1 MTRTRKILLAAAGLV
16 GLLAVAGAALVL
28 TFDPNRYKG
37 RAVDWLQTHYQRR
50 LALDGPISLRVFPR
64 LEVALEQV
72 SLSEPGQPQQT
83 FVKLESAT
91 LAVRLWP
98 LLSKQLVVDRI
109 EAHGLKARVTRDAQ
123 GRRNFDDLLK
133 PTPETPQA
141 PGEPGQPLQLDISG
155 VDLER
160 LTLDID
166 DAQLPLRGQIQL
178 ARFSSGRLSPGSAAP
193 VKLSAAL
200 KLTEPAADAHL
211 DGSLQLQL
219 DLGDATRPLK
229 VDARSIDLQLKGALP
244 GLKQLDTRLQGD
256 AAYDGATGMVQA
268 SDLRLA
274 LAAELA
280 GLRLADSQLS
290 LGRFTYAPAV
300 QKISLA
306 ALKVALQGQ
315 LTSPDQPAQPA
326 QPLTLALQWPSLDVE
341 GQQLKG
347 SPLAGSFSLQ
357 GPAAVQGRIESGAPS
372 GTFEQIALPA
382 FKLVLGGASG
392 PTRLNGTVQAD
403 LKLIPAAKQ
412 IDLAALTIDTQV
424 QNPALRAMA
433 VRATGQASASPT
445 AAQWQLAGTLNQQ
458 AFRTEG
464 DATLGGA
471 RPRLQ
476 AQASFG
482 ELDLDALLPPRA
494 KPAAATKPPPSKGGP
509 AVDTPVDLAALR
521 SLDGRITLQAGTLR
535 YAPYVL
541 RNLKATATLDN
552 GRLDLNPLS
561 FTTWDGSLTA
571 RVQANAAAA
580 QSMALQAQAQGIDIA
595 TALKDVAQSD
605 LLEGHGQLQLDLR
618 TGGRSLQA
626 LKSALDGSAR
636 LQLHDGAV
644 RGFNLAKALRQFKA
658 ALTMQQD
665 AVSQARQT
673 EKTDFSELSA
683 SFQFTNGIGTSR
695 DLDLKS
701 PFLRLGG
708 EGQVNLPASTLD
720 YTVRASV
727 INTSKGQ
734 GGADLAALDGVTV
747 PVRLQG
753 PFDALDWKIRW
764 SEVAAG
770 AATNTVK
777 KQLGNTLREQL
788 GAELGAPA
796 ASGAASQPTDAEL
809 RQKARDKLKEGLLKG
824 LMR

>member
-16 GLLAVAGAALVL
+16 GLLALAGAALIL

-37 RAVDWLQTHYQRR
+37 RAVDWMQAHYQRR

-72 SLSEPGQPQQT
+72 SLSEPGQPQQA
-83 FVKLESAT
+83 FVKLESAK

-109 EAHGLKARVTRDAQ
+109 EAHGLQARVTRDVQ

-141 PGEPGQPLQLDISG
+141 PGEPGQPLQLDISSI
-155 VDLER
+155 DLER
-160 LTLDID
+160 LTLDVD
-166 DAQLPLRGQIQL
+166 DAKLPLRGQVQL
-178 ARFSSGRLSPGSAAP
+178 ASFSSGRLSSGSTAP
-193 VKLSAAL
+193 VKLSATL
-200 KLTEPAADAHL
+200 KLTEPAVDASL
-211 DGSLQLQL
+211 AGNLQLQL
-219 DLGDATRPLK
+219 DLGDAERPLK
-229 VDARSIDLQLKGALP
+229 VDARAIDLRLKGALP
-244 GLKQLDTRLQGD
+244 GLKQIDTRLKGD
-256 AAYDGATGMVQA
+256 AAFDGGTGAIQA
-268 SDLRLA
+268 SDITLA

-280 GLRLADSQLS
+280 GLRLADSQIS
-290 LGRFTYAPAV
+290 LARFRYAPAD
-300 QKISLA
+300 QKIGLE
-306 ALKVALQGQ
+306 ALKLDVKGQ
-315 LTSPDQPAQPA
+315 LTNPDQPP
-326 QPLTLALQWPSLDVE
+326 QPLTLALQWPSLDVQ

-347 SPLAGSFSLQ
+347 SPLAGSFSVQ

-372 GTFEQIALPA
+372 GTFAQIALPA

-392 PTRLNGTVQAD
+392 ANRITGSVQAD
-403 LKLIPAAKQ
+403 LKIAPAAKQ
-412 IDLAALTIDTQV
+412 LALAALAIDAQV

-433 VRATGQASASPT
+433 VQATGQANASPT
-445 AAQWQLAGTLNQQ
+445 AANWQLAGALNKQ

-464 DATLGGA
+464 NATLGGA
-471 RPRLQ
+471 RPRVQ

-494 KPAAATKPPPSKGGP
+494 KPTAAAKAPPPSKGGP
-509 AVDTPVDLAALR
+509 VVDTPVDLAALR
-521 SLDGRITLQAGTLR
+521 SLDGRITLEAGTLR

-541 RNLKATATLDN
+541 RNLKATAALDN

-561 FTTWDGSLTA
+561 FNTWDGSLTA
-571 RVQANAAAA
+571 RVLASAAEHQTLAI
-580 QSMALQAQAQGIDIA
+580 QAQAQQIDIA
-595 TALKDVAQSD
+595 AALKDVAQSE
-605 LLEGHGQLQLDLR
+605 LLEGHGQIQVDLR

-626 LKSALDGSAR
+626 LKSALDGTAR
-636 LQLHDGAV
+636 MQLRDGAV

-683 SFQFTNGIGTSR
+683 SFQFNNGIGTSR

-708 EGQVNLPASTLD
+708 DGQVNLPASTLD

>member
-37 RAVDWLQTHYQRR
+37 RAIDWMQAHYQRQLS
-50 LALDGPISLRVFPR
+50 LAGPITLRVFPR

-72 SLSEPGQPQQT
+72 SLSEPGQPQQI
-83 FVKLESAT
+83 FVKLESAR

-109 EAHGLKARVTRDAQ
+109 EAHGLQARVTRDAQ

-141 PGEPGQPLQLDISG
+141 PGEPGQPLQMDISG
-155 VDLER
+155 IDLER
-160 LTLDID
+160 LALDVD
-166 DAQLPLRGQIQL
+166 DAQLPLRGQVQL
-178 ARFSSGRLSPGSAAP
+178 ASFSSGRLSSGSTAP
-193 VKLSAAL
+193 VKLSATL
-200 KLTEPAADAHL
+200 KLTEPAADARL

-219 DLGDATRPLK
+219 DLGDAQRPLK
-229 VDARSIDLQLKGALP
+229 VDARSIDLQLQGALP
-244 GLKQLDTRLQGD
+244 GLKQITTRLKGD
-256 AAYDGATGMVQA
+256 AAYDGGTGAVQA
-268 SDLRLA
+268 SDLDLA

-280 GLRLADSQLS
+280 GLRLADSRLT
-290 LGRFTYAPAV
+290 LARFRYAPAD
-300 QKISLA
+300 QKIGLE
-306 ALKVALQGQ
+306 ALKVDLKGQ
-315 LTSPDQPAQPA
+315 LIAPDQPV
-326 QPLTLALQWPSLDVE
+326 QPLTLALQWPSLDVQ

-392 PTRLNGTVQAD
+392 PTRITGTTQTD
-403 LKLIPAAKQ
+403 LKIAPAAKQ
-412 IDLAALTIDTQV
+412 LALAALTIDAQV
-424 QNPALRAMA
+424 QNPALRALA
-433 VRATGQASASPT
+433 VRATGQANASPT
-445 AAQWQLAGTLNQQ
+445 AASWQLAGTLNQQ

-464 DATLGGA
+464 DAALGGA

-476 AQASFG
+476 TQANFT

-494 KPAAATKPPPSKGGP
+494 KPAAAKAPPPAKGGP
-509 AVDTPVDLAALR
+509 VVDTPVDLAGLR
-521 SLDGRITLQAGTLR
+521 SIDGRITLQAGTLR

-541 RNLKATATLDN
+541 RNLKATALLDN

-561 FTTWDGSLTA
+561 LNTWDGSLTA
-571 RVQANAAAA
+571 RLQANAADHHTLAI
-580 QSMALQAQAQGIDIA
+580 QAQAQQIDIA
-595 TALKDVAQSD
+595 AALKDVAQSE

-626 LKSALDGSAR
+626 LKSALDGTAR
-636 LQLHDGAV
+636 LQLRDGAV
-644 RGFNLAKALRQFKA
+644 RGYNLAKALRQFKA
-658 ALTMQQD
+658 ALSMQQD
-665 AVSQARQT
+665 AVSQARQA
-673 EKTDFSELSA
+673 EKTDFSEMSA
-683 SFQFTNGIGTSR
+683 SFQFNNGIGTSR

-701 PFLRLGG
+701 PFLRVGG
-708 EGQVNLPASTLD
+708 EGSVNLPASTLD

-734 GGADLAALDGVTV
+734 GGAELAALDGVTV

-753 PFDALDWKIRW
+753 PFDALDWKVRW
-764 SEVAAG
+764 SDVATG
-770 AATNTVK
+770 AAANTVK
-777 KQLGNTLREQL
+777 KQLGNQLREQL
-788 GAELGAPA
+788 GAQLGAPA

-809 RQKARDKLKEGLLKG
+809 RQQARDKLKEGLKG
-824 LMR
+824 LLR